1 MKRLIG
7 ILTLISIF
15 MSVTSIGFTASTQK
29 STKDQD
35 DSVLPRKEIKKN
47 LPPGLERGASPEAKE
62 AWEKLTPEQRAEVKN
77 KVDEAFRQAKEKAKQ
92 EKRDQKAER
101 KTWKDI
107 IKGKQK
113 DTEPETT
120 LLFSDKVGGRK
131 SIKAKDREAVPS
143 DQAFEPT
150 AKSQDRPSDNER
162 RLAKADGRNTGVLSG
177 GARLLASGFTGSKNS
192 FVKAGRRDDVSLNH
206 APRAAKTQSS
216 SSSALANTRAAMTLA
231 SPQSA
236 CVKTV
241 DQYIAEFYQGALGRQ
256 PNPAEAQQWSNALAQ
271 GQAQGESQLIAAA
284 QNMGRALFQSQ
295 EYINRA
301 RSDRDYVSD
310 LYWAWLQ
317 RAPDQGGWDF
327 WTGGVG
333 RDGRG
338 AVLNAFEVAGESH
351 DMLRNL
357 CNIAYQDADG
367 DYLNDGFEN
376 RLADAFTPIYHIS
389 AYETDNFVSLNNSVP
404 QTIQQRFGQTP
415 FSYFRVQPLGFDYN
429 YYGQLVSVIRID
441 YLALMDHD
449 SGLVTGGA
457 CDAFPGLNSLEGI
470 QAHDVDNERSAVL
483 VAAPVWDYTFNTDP
497 FAYSAYS
504 YYTAAHENTPTDK
517 SRYADFPTQP
527 VPAGWHIHLA
537 MSLSK
542 HGTYT
547 FNPDYLTLLP
557 DYIIWG
563 TIAGVD
569 YYCYRSSFD
578 PYYNWH
584 DLACLAAMYYAYG
597 AFYGCAVERFF
608 DQGGRFA
615 ERRINVGEPDNP
627 INGAGFIRDDSH
639 KLYSKL
645 VNPTF

>member
-15 MSVTSIGFTASTQK
+15 VSVTSVGFTASTQK
-29 STKDQD
+29 PKKDQD
-35 DSVLPRKEIKKN
+35 DSTLPSTQIKKN
-47 LPPGLERGASPEAKE
+47 LPPNLERGATPEAKA
-62 AWEKLTPEQRAEVKN
+62 AWEKLTPEQREEVKRN
-77 KVDEAFRQAKEKAKQ
+77 VDEAFKQAKEQAKQ

-107 IKGKQK
+107 VKGKQK
-113 DTEPETT
+113 ATEPETT
-120 LLFSDKVGGRK
+120 LLFSDKLGGRK
-131 SIKAKDREAVPS
+131 SIKANDREAAPS
-143 DQAFEPT
+143 DQAVEPA
-150 AKSQDRPSDNER
+150 AKSKARQGNNER
-162 RLAKADGRNTGVLSG
+162 QLAKAGRQNG
-177 GARLLASGFTGSKNS
+177 GALWGGAAKLASGHTGSKNS
-192 FVKAGRRDDVSLNH
+192 FVKAGWREASSMNH
-206 APRAAKTQSS
+206 APRAAK
-216 SSSALANTRAAMTLA
+216 MLA
-231 SPQSA
+231 SPQST

-241 DQYIAEFYQGALGRQ
+241 DQYVAEFYQGALGRQ

-284 QNMGRALFQSQ
+284 QNMGRALFESQ
-295 EYINRA
+295 EYINRG
-301 RSDRDYVSD
+301 RSDRDYVAD

-351 DMLRNL
+351 DLLRGL
-357 CNIAYQDADG
+357 CSIAYQDADG
-367 DYLNDGFEN
+367 DYLTDGFEN

-389 AYETDNFVSLNNSVP
+389 AYESDNFVSMNNSVP
-404 QTIQQRFGQTP
+404 QTVQQRFGQTP

-441 YLALMDHD
+441 YLALMDRD
-449 SGLVTGGA
+449 GGLVTGGA
-457 CDAFPGLNSLEGI
+457 CDAFPGLNGFEGVL
-470 QAHDVDNERSAVL
+470 AHDIDNERSAVL
-483 VAAPVWDYTFNTDP
+483 VAAPVWDYTYNTDP

-504 YYTAAHENTPTDK
+504 YYTAAHENTITDK

-547 FNPDYLTLLP
+547 FNPDYLSLLP
-557 DYIIWG
+557 DYIIWS
-563 TIAGVD
+563 TIAGID
-569 YYCYRSSFD
+569 YYCYRSTFD
-578 PYYNWH
+578 PYYNWR
-584 DLACLAAMYYAYG
+584 DLLCLGAMYYAYG

-615 ERRINVGEPDNP
+615 ERRINVGEPNTP
-627 INGAGFIRDDSH
+627 INGAGFIQDDSH
-639 KLYSKL
+639 ALYSKL